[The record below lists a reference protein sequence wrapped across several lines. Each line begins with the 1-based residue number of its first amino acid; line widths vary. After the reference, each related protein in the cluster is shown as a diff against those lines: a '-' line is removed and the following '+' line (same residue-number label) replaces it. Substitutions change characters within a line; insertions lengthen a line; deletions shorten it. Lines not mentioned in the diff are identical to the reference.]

1 VLVNAVR
8 LANLDLL
15 EAGVFQRGAKLA
27 FGQRSGD
34 AARQRRH
41 VRAGVIV
48 DVGVGDHIGHGKP
61 PARRRTRNASWM
73 TRGLSPEGLIT
84 QLEITTSTVLSAR
97 GMSSR

>member
-1 VLVNAVR
+1 MLVNAVR

-15 EAGVFQRGAKLA
+15 EPGVLERGAELGL
-27 FGQRSGD
+27 GQRASD
-34 AARQRRH
+34 AARPRRH

-84 QLEITTSTVLSAR
+84 QLEITTSTDPSAR